1 MPSRSQPV
9 PDMSLVSPKYV
20 AGLFAAA
27 LILSLSGQACAQPTS
42 LDTDLVDLDVSVV
55 AEGLEALWGFT
66 FLPNGDILATERD
79 GRLRLVS
86 NGALLEDAIS
96 GVPEVHARGQGGL
109 LDVALHPDFA
119 SNRLVYLSY
128 SKPVDGNSTT
138 AVARGRLQGMALVDV
153 EDIFVADS
161 RGRGHYGSRL
171 AFDNDGY
178 LFVSVGDRQANPNG
192 DQENH
197 PSQDRSNHHGTINR
211 LNDDGSI
218 PDDNPFVGQEDFE
231 PSIWS
236 YGHRNPQGMTYDA
249 ENNRLWA
256 DEHGPQGGDE
266 LNLIERGRNY
276 GWPVIGFGVNYGGDH
291 LHDSTHQDGMEQP
304 VHFWVPS
311 IATSG
316 LLVYSGE
323 LIPEWRGNIFVGG
336 LNGQQVARVIM
347 DGTESMGEETIY
359 RGHGRIRDIRQGPD
373 GAIYLGIDGDTD
385 DAAIVRI
392 APAASN

>member
-1 MPSRSQPV
+1 
-9 PDMSLVSPKYV
+9 MSLVSPKYV
-20 AGLFAAA
+20 AGLFAAVLA
-27 LILSLSGQACAQPTS
+27 LSLSSQACAQPTS
-42 LDTDLVDLDVSVV
+42 LDTDLVDLDVTVV
-55 AEGLEALWGFT
+55 TEGLEALWGFT

-79 GRLRLVS
+79 GRLRLIS

-96 GVPEVHARGQGGL
+96 GVPEVYARGQGGL

-128 SKPVDGNSTT
+128 SKPLDGNSTT

-153 EDIFVADS
+153 EDIFVANT

-171 AFDNDGY
+171 AFDNDGF

-218 PDDNPFVGQEDFE
+218 PDDNPFVGQDDIE

-266 LNLIERGRNY
+266 LNLIQRGLNY
-276 GWPVIGFGVNYGGDH
+276 GWPVIGFGVNYGGDP
-291 LHDSTHQDGMEQP
+291 LHESTHKEGMEQP

-316 LLVYSGE
+316 LLVYSGD
-323 LIPEWRGNIFVGG
+323 LIPEWSGNIFVGG

-347 DGTESMGEETIY
+347 DGDESMGEETIY
-359 RGHGRIRDIRQGPD
+359 RGNGRIRDIRQGPD
-373 GAIYLGIDGDTD
+373 GAIYLGIDGGADE
-385 DAAIVRI
+385 AAIVRI
-392 APAASN
+392 APASSN

>member
-1 MPSRSQPV
+1 
-9 PDMSLVSPKYV
+9 MSLVSPKYV
-20 AGLFAAA
+20 AGLFAAVLA
-27 LILSLSGQACAQPTS
+27 LSLSSQACAQPTS
-42 LDTDLVDLDVSVV
+42 LDTDLVDLDVTVV
-55 AEGLEALWGFT
+55 TEGLEALWGFT

-79 GRLRLVS
+79 GRLRLIS

-96 GVPEVHARGQGGL
+96 GVPEVYARGQGGL

-128 SKPVDGNSTT
+128 SKPLDGNSTT

-153 EDIFVADS
+153 EDIFVANT

-171 AFDNDGY
+171 AFDNDGF

-218 PDDNPFVGQEDFE
+218 PDDNPFVGQDDIE

-266 LNLIERGRNY
+266 LNLIQRGLNY
-276 GWPVIGFGVNYGGDH
+276 GWPVIGFGVNYGGDP
-291 LHDSTHQDGMEQP
+291 LHESTHKEGMEQP

-316 LLVYSGE
+316 LLVYSGD
-323 LIPEWRGNIFVGG
+323 LIPEWSGNIFVGG

-347 DGTESMGEETIY
+347 DGDESMGEETIY
-359 RGHGRIRDIRQGPD
+359 RGNGRIRDIRQGPD
-373 GAIYLGIDGDTD
+373 GAIYLGIDGGADE
-385 DAAIVRI
+385 AAIVRI